1 MFTCYQVPME
11 LIGGTKFGVCFFS
24 SKSPQIYLTILY
36 LSYIFIQLY
45 LKILFVRAKGESSLS
60 CAEQV
65 KRFVVKILFV
75 LVSWFKTKGLQREKL
90 SVTAEVTKYHSKCSP
105 KRAFDHRI

>member
-11 LIGGTKFGVCFFS
+11 LIGGTKIF

-45 LKILFVRAKGESSLS
+45 LKILFVREKG
-60 CAEQV
+60 AVPFFVQ
-65 KRFVVKILFV
+65 KR
-75 LVSWFKTKGLQREKL
+75 S
-90 SVTAEVTKYHSKCSP
+90 
-105 KRAFDHRI
+105 